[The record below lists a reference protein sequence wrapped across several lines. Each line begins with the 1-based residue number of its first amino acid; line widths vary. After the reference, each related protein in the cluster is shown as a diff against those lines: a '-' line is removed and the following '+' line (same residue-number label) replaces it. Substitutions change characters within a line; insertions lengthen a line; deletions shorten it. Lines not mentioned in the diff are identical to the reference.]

1 MVVPFAK
8 VLFFSETLVV
18 LYVKNNKILIFLIEY
33 ERDKDIMNNYLVFSL
48 TSSLRH
54 PKIRLILDKEFH
66 TFIFTFHHYRG
77 QIDVT
82 DRSKGYDDK

>member
-33 ERDKDIMNNYLVFSL
+33 ERDKDIANNFSAL
-48 TSSLRH
+48 WS
-54 PKIRLILDKEFH
+54 
-66 TFIFTFHHYRG
+66 
-77 QIDVT
+77 
-82 DRSKGYDDK
+82 

>member
-33 ERDKDIMNNYLVFSL
+33 ERDKDMFNVR
-48 TSSLRH
+48 LRRT
-54 PKIRLILDKEFH
+54 KREE
-66 TFIFTFHHYRG
+66 R
-77 QIDVT
+77 
-82 DRSKGYDDK
+82 KGGEIKKVE

>member
-33 ERDKDIMNNYLVFSL
+33 ERDKDIANNSPVFMN
-48 TSSLRH
+48 
-54 PKIRLILDKEFH
+54 
-66 TFIFTFHHYRG
+66 
-77 QIDVT
+77 
-82 DRSKGYDDK
+82 